1 MGKNS
6 NKAELYGVTE
16 DGSMIKLEE
25 IPNMTTFTSTQ
36 NPPPFIVMGTP
47 ENRGAGGN
55 GANKYTAST
64 GEGFECNG
72 DCDEC
77 EFAEDCE
84 EGFELNLD
92 NVEGQIAVCDDEYY
106 GIFSKAHISN
116 WAKQST
122 GEDKELYAFTRED
135 LVTLGQNRSYLTD
148 LLKSVVHELDVLLE
162 DYNDSSY
169 VPEVERILR
178 SGDATIVFWDD
189 GDKTIVKKA
198 ADEADSDY
206 IAFTAALG
214 KKIFGSN
221 SKLSRFIKSKIEY
234 QKPKEKKPE
243 ASEADK
249 KAIDGMLWT
258 STSYTKTD
266 NSHNP
271 EGNVDA
277 YN

>member
-1 MGKNS
+1 MS
-6 NKAELYGVTE
+6 KAELYGVTE

-25 IPNMTTFTSTQ
+25 IPNMTTFASTQ

-47 ENRGAGGN
+47 ENRGDGGD

-64 GEGFECNG
+64 GEDFECNG

-77 EFAEDCE
+77 EFAENCE
-84 EGFELNLD
+84 EGIPLTSE
-92 NVEGQIAVCDDEYY
+92 NVAEQIKLCDADCKK
-106 GIFSKAHISN
+106 IISDAYIGP
-116 WAKQST
+116 WKKEST
-122 GEDKELYAFTRED
+122 GEEASLFAFTMEQ
-135 LVTLGQNRSYLTD
+135 LEELEISRSYLKD
-148 LLKSVVHELDVLLE
+148 FLMAVVGEYEELFE
-162 DYNDSSY
+162 DYMESET
-169 VPEVERILR
+169 VPTAERILR

-198 ADEADSDY
+198 TDEADSDY

-243 ASEADK
+243 TSEADK

-258 STSYTKTD
+258 STTYTKTD
-266 NSHNP
+266 NSNNP
-271 EGNVDA
+271 EENVNA